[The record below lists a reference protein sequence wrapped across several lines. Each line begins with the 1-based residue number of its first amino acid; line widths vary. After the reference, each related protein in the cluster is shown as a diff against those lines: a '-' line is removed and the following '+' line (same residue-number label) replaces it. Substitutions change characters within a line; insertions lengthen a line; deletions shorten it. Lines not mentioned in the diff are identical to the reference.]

1 MNAGEKSV
9 TSIID
14 EYHRILMIIQ
24 GATSDKFGEGE
35 AKAILKQCDKYANGV
50 HAANPAL
57 LTYPSSVVYM

>member
-1 MNAGEKSV
+1 
-9 TSIID
+9 
-14 EYHRILMIIQ
+14 MIIQ

>member
-1 MNAGEKSV
+1 
-9 TSIID
+9 
-14 EYHRILMIIQ
+14 MIIK

-35 AKAILKQCDKYANGV
+35 AKAILEQCDKYANGV